1 MFCNCEDKGK
11 IDLSQIPD
19 IQKTDLVAI
28 IVDLLFKLPDSRE
41 NLQKL
46 IFQSS
51 FFNVVEIP
59 QLESI
64 FKLVERQFK
73 FNIFKEIEEVV
84 KVIPVDNQK
93 QFRLD
98 VFKTTLQI
106 IISKGFQ
113 FSSIQFLEDLIVSL
127 EKS

>member
-1 MFCNCEDKGK
+1 M
-11 IDLSQIPD
+11 SQIPD

-51 FFNVVEIP
+51 FFNVVEIT
-59 QLESI
+59 QLENI

-73 FNIFKEIEEVV
+73 FNILLYPGGASPKSV
-84 KVIPVDNQK
+84 QK
-93 QFRLD
+93 QN
-98 VFKTTLQI
+98 
-106 IISKGFQ
+106 SFQ
-113 FSSIQFLEDLIVSL
+113 ELPL
-127 EKS
+127 